1 MVFDTKWISGLA
13 SMKQSWVFMNDKG
26 NHDQKNKAYPWAWGW
41 ASQEDS
47 QCIKRHRQKQT
58 VNPTACVWAFKGGM
72 QVIILV
78 LSIYAILMVQRL
90 CFKTWLRNFAPFFL
104 SLDKWVYQV
113 APYVFWMES
122 QSNEVKSLGLH
133 SRVQTRPL
141 AIKGAPCEI
150 RRKL

>member
-1 MVFDTKWISGLA
+1 MVFDTKWISRLA

-58 VNPTACVWAFKGGM
+58 VNPRFNCLCMGFQGRNASK
-72 QVIILV
+72 

-104 SLDKWVYQV
+104 SLDKWVYRV

-122 QSNEVKSLGLH
+122 QSNEVKPWVTRVTQQSSDMSFSYKEGSLWD
-133 SRVQTRPL
+133 S
-141 AIKGAPCEI
+141 
-150 RRKL
+150 